1 MTDEKQ
7 HVGQTRDAGFQIGV
21 RRILPIEHKAAW
33 RLLTS
38 REGVRMW
45 LGEIEGELAKGVA
58 YRLSDDTI
66 GHVSVFVR
74 LSHLRITR
82 QPQAS
87 ARASTIQLRVIPN
100 GDCTTVAFHEEQLPR
115 PDERAQRRIYYRAV
129 LDQLEH

>member
-1 MTDEKQ
+1 
-7 HVGQTRDAGFQIGV
+7 
-21 RRILPIEHKAAW
+21 
-33 RLLTS
+33 
-38 REGVRMW
+38 MW

-87 ARASTIQLRVIPN
+87 ARASTIQLRVILN
-100 GDCTTVAFHEEQLPR
+100 GDCTTVAFYEEQLPR

-129 LDQLEH
+129 LDQLEHWLLSQP